1 MYLKRIST
9 SENISLIDGKVPYLK
24 INKFNKYS
32 EITAVFSTRLGGV
45 STGQFTSMNFCT
57 TLGDTK
63 ENVLSNFEIFGRE
76 CNLKNFVLSK
86 QTHTTN
92 VLTVTKED
100 VNKGLT
106 KPMDYDNI
114 DGLITNI
121 PNITLSTFYA
131 DCVPLYFYDPINKV
145 IGLSHAGWRG
155 TVNNIAKA
163 TIDKMQAEFNSKP
176 EDIVC
181 AIGPSICVNCYEVS
195 KDVADEFIKA
205 FNIKAISSYE
215 AIENKALLPMD
226 TENVLYKK
234 SENDKYMLNLWAANY
249 QNMLN
254 SKIKPENI
262 SLPDI
267 CTCENKEI
275 LFSHRGLNGKRGN
288 LGAFMMINQD

>member
-1 MYLKRIST
+1 MYLKRISD
-9 SENISLIDGKVPYLK
+9 SENISLVDGNVPYLK
-24 INKFNKYS
+24 INKFNKYK

-57 TLGDTK
+57 TLGDSK
-63 ENVLSNFEIFGRE
+63 ENVKTNFDIFAKT
-76 CNLKNFVLSK
+76 CNLKNIVLSK

-92 VLTVTKED
+92 VMTVTVD
-100 VNKGLT
+100 DINKGLT
-106 KPMDYDNI
+106 KQMDYDNV

-131 DCVPLYFYDPINKV
+131 DCVPLYFYDPVHRV

-155 TVNNIAKA
+155 TVNNIAKE
-163 TIDKMQAEFNSKP
+163 TINKMNNEFDSSP
-176 EDIVC
+176 YDIVC

-205 FNIKAISSYE
+205 FNINEIESYE
-215 AIENKALLPMD
+215 TITDKTKIPPD
-226 TENVLYKK
+226 TNNILYKK
-234 SENDKYMLNLWAANY
+234 GKDDKYMLNLWAANY

-254 SKIKPENI
+254 SKIKAENI

-275 LFSHRGLNGKRGN
+275 LFSHRGLAGKRGN
-288 LGAFMMINQD
+288 LGAFLMINQ

>member
-9 SENISLIDGKVPYLK
+9 SENISLIDGSVPYLK
-24 INKFNKYS
+24 INKFNKYT

-76 CNLKNFVLSK
+76 CKLKNFVLSK

-100 VNKGLT
+100 INKGLT

-131 DCVPLYFYDPINKV
+131 DCVPLYFYDPVHRV

-205 FNIKAISSYE
+205 FKIKTIGFYE
-215 AIENKALLPMD
+215 AAKNKALLPAD
-226 TENVLYKK
+226 TKNILYKK

-262 SLPDI
+262 SLPDV

>member
-9 SENISLIDGKVPYLK
+9 SENISLIGGSVPYLK
-24 INKFNKYS
+24 INKFNKYA

-63 ENVLSNFEIFGRE
+63 ENVLANFEIFGRE
-76 CNLKNFVLSK
+76 CKLKNFVLSK

-100 VNKGLT
+100 INKGLT

-131 DCVPLYFYDPINKV
+131 DCVPLYFYDPIHRV

-155 TVNNIAKA
+155 TVDNIAKA

-205 FNIKAISSYE
+205 FNIKTIGFYE
-215 AIENKALLPMD
+215 AAENKALLPAD
-226 TENVLYKK
+226 TKNILYKK
-234 SENDKYMLNLWAANY
+234 SESDKYMLNLWAANY

-254 SKIKPENI
+254 SKIKSENI
-262 SLPDI
+262 SLPDV

-275 LFSHRGLNGKRGN
+275 LFSHRGLKGKRGN